1 MIRLIALILSLSV
14 GLFTSAIAG
23 SQGSES
29 VSVVDSVLSESN
41 LTPRRPVL
49 HARSY
54 EQTHA
59 KFNSGQPSW
68 GTRHKRRPKEKGQP
82 DSGLTKITDSG
93 YSLSSA
99 NSKSPSLAS
108 IKSIFDIRVP
118 GDPRTQLGG
127 QKDNPYKSAP
137 SGSWLDLKKNEKMA
151 VPGDF
156 LKRLGSIPKTSGDS
170 YEETPNQRLEIQV
183 SHSTHIFKLMA
194 HTKLPEPDVL
204 YECKIGL
211 GAPEFPT
218 PVGVYYVTHIYDQ
231 NPWWIPPANRAWAA
245 GDSPSKR
252 VYGGTMAPL
261 LKKRTATSRKKDVT
275 SEDRIEAQVKLED
288 YGYRFH
294 GTNAPR
300 SIGRNQSHGCVRM
313 LSDDAKK
320 VAAIIE
326 DKVGIAER
334 KESENGSYAILNAPV
349 RLNLIK

>member
-1 MIRLIALILSLSV
+1 MIRLIALILSLSI
-14 GLFTSAIAG
+14 GLFTSVMAG

-29 VSVVDSVLSESN
+29 VSVIDSVLSDSTIKPQKP
-41 LTPRRPVL
+41 LL
-49 HARSY
+49 YARSA
-54 EQTHA
+54 EPTRA
-59 KFNSGQPSW
+59 KINSGKLSL
-68 GTRHKRRPKEKGQP
+68 GTRHKRRSKENWQP
-82 DSGLTKITDSG
+82 DSGGSVIAYSR

-99 NSKSPSLAS
+99 NSKSASLSS
-108 IKSIFDIRVP
+108 IKSIFNIKVP
-118 GDPRTQLGG
+118 GDPRTQFED
-127 QKDNPYKSAP
+127 QKDNPYKSSP
-137 SGSWLDLKKNEKMA
+137 SGSLPGFKKNEKMP

-156 LKRLGSIPKTSGDS
+156 LNRLGSIPKASGDS
-170 YEETPNQRLEIQV
+170 YEEPPNQRLEIQV
-183 SHSTHIFKLMA
+183 SHSTHIFKLIA
-194 HTKLPEPDVL
+194 HTKSPEPDVL

-218 PVGVYYVTHIYDQ
+218 PVGVYYVTHIYDE

-261 LKKRTATSRKKDVT
+261 LKKKIATSRKRDVT
-275 SEDRIEAQVKLED
+275 SEDRIEGQVKLED

-334 KESENGSYAILNAPV
+334 KESENGSFAILNAPV

>member
-14 GLFTSAIAG
+14 CLFLSAVEG
-23 SQGSES
+23 SQGLEGA
-29 VSVVDSVLSESN
+29 SVVDSILSDSN
-41 LTPRRPVL
+41 LSSQRVIF
-49 HARSY
+49 HAKNY
-54 EQTHA
+54 EQAQA
-59 KFNSGQPSW
+59 KLNSGQASL
-68 GTRHKRRPKEKGQP
+68 GSHHKQGNRKKTQP
-82 DSGLTKITDSG
+82 EVQTSNSPDNRGPIETNNKSGPFST
-93 YSLSSA
+93 
-99 NSKSPSLAS
+99 NKSV
-108 IKSIFDIRVP
+108 FDIRIP
-118 GDPRTQLGG
+118 GDPRSHFENQAETA
-127 QKDNPYKSAP
+127 YKSVKTA
-137 SGSWLDLKKNEKMA
+137 SWIDQKKNEEMA

-156 LKRLGSIPKTSGDS
+156 LKRLGSLPKTTTFS
-170 YEETPNQRLEIQV
+170 YEETPIHRLEIQV
-183 SHSTHIFKLMA
+183 SHSTHIFKLIA
-194 HTKLPEPDVL
+194 HTKSPGPDVL

-231 NPWWIPPANRAWAA
+231 DPWWIPPPNRAWAA

-261 LKKRTATSRKKDVT
+261 LKKRTVTSKKKDLAY
-275 SEDRIEAQVKLED
+275 EDRIEGPVKLED

-313 LSDDAKK
+313 LSDDARK

-326 DKVGIAER
+326 DKVGIVER
-334 KESENGSYAILNAPV
+334 KESENGSYAILNSPV

>member
-1 MIRLIALILSLSV
+1 MIRLIALILSFSV
-14 GLFTSAIAG
+14 VLLTSVLAG
-23 SQGSES
+23 PQGPEG
-29 VSVVDSVLSESN
+29 VSVIDSVLSDSN
-41 LTPRRPVL
+41 LTLHRPVL

-54 EQTHA
+54 EQPRV
-59 KFNSGQPSW
+59 KFTSAQTSSS
-68 GTRHKRRPKEKGQP
+68 TRHKRRSKDKWRP
-82 DSGLTKITDSG
+82 DSGLTTAAESS
-93 YSLSSA
+93 YSLSSS
-99 NSKSPSLAS
+99 NNKSMTLSS

-118 GDPRTQLGG
+118 GDPRIQLEGW
-127 QKDNPYKSAP
+127 KDSPNRSVSSPP
-137 SGSWLDLKKNEKMA
+137 CLDLKKNEKIA
-151 VPGDF
+151 IPGDF
-156 LKRLGSIPKTSGDS
+156 LKRLGSIPKTAGES
-170 YEETPNQRLEIQV
+170 YEESPSRRLEIQV
-183 SHSTHIFKLMA
+183 SHSTHIFKLIA
-194 HTKLPEPDVL
+194 HTKSTDPDVL

-231 NPWWIPPANRAWAA
+231 DPWWIPPANRAWAA

-261 LKKRTATSRKKDVT
+261 LKKRTATSKKKDVT
-275 SEDRIEAQVKLED
+275 SEDRVEGQVKLED

-313 LSDDAKK
+313 LSNDARK

-334 KESENGSYAILNAPV
+334 KESENGSFAILNAPV

>member
-1 MIRLIALILSLSV
+1 M
-14 GLFTSAIAG
+14 
-23 SQGSES
+23 
-29 VSVVDSVLSESN
+29 
-41 LTPRRPVL
+41 
-49 HARSY
+49 
-54 EQTHA
+54 
-59 KFNSGQPSW
+59 
-68 GTRHKRRPKEKGQP
+68 
-82 DSGLTKITDSG
+82 
-93 YSLSSA
+93 
-99 NSKSPSLAS
+99 
-108 IKSIFDIRVP
+108 
-118 GDPRTQLGG
+118 
-127 QKDNPYKSAP
+127 
-137 SGSWLDLKKNEKMA
+137 
-151 VPGDF
+151 
-156 LKRLGSIPKTSGDS
+156 
-170 YEETPNQRLEIQV
+170 
-183 SHSTHIFKLMA
+183 
-194 HTKLPEPDVL
+194 L

-231 NPWWIPPANRAWAA
+231 NPWWIPPTNRAWAA

-261 LKKRTATSRKKDVT
+261 LKKKIAISRKKDVT
-275 SEDRIEAQVKLED
+275 SEDRIEGQVKLED

-334 KESENGSYAILNAPV
+334 KESDNGSFALLNSPV